1 MKKLLLICSLI
12 FTFALVGCS
21 SESNESNVKDVPVND
36 IKEAI
41 LSEKLI
47 DVEQLNEMDAKEFY
61 GLESVK
67 DKIDE
72 GFMLGAM
79 INVKLRDVIVVKTSD
94 AEAVTKALEDY
105 KTNSLKMFADGYGGE
120 DNIESVSNS
129 ILKTVG
135 NYVYFIATPNASDI
149 ETAILKVIQ

>member
-1 MKKLLLICSLI
+1 MKKLLPICSLL

-21 SESNESNVKDVPVND
+21 SKPTVKDVPVND
-36 IKEAI
+36 IKESI
-41 LSEKLI
+41 LSKNLI
-47 DVEQLNEMDAKEFY
+47 DIPFNEMDAKDFY
-61 GLESVK
+61 VFESVN

-72 GFMLGAM
+72 GFVINAM
-79 INVKLRDVIVVKTSD
+79 MNVKLRDVFVVKTSD
-94 AEAVTKALEDY
+94 AQAVTKAIEDY
-105 KTNSLKMFADGYGGE
+105 KTNSLRMFADGYGGE

-149 ETAILKVIQ
+149 EKAILEVIE

>member
-1 MKKLLLICSLI
+1 MKKLLLICSLV

-21 SESNESNVKDVPVND
+21 SQPKVKDVPVGD
-36 IKEAI
+36 IKDTI
-41 LSEKLI
+41 MSKKLI
-47 DVEQLNEMDAKEFY
+47 DVEPLNDIDAKDFY

-105 KTNSLKMFADGYGGE
+105 KTNSLRMFADGYGGE

-149 ETAILKVIQ
+149 EAAILEVIE

>member
-1 MKKLLLICSLI
+1 MKKLLLICSLL

-21 SESNESNVKDVPVND
+21 SEPKIKDVPVSD

-41 LSEKLI
+41 MSQKLI
-47 DVEQLNEMDAKEFY
+47 DVDQLNEMDAKDFY
-61 GLESVK
+61 ALESVK

-72 GFMLGAM
+72 GFMIGAM
-79 INVKLRDVIVVKTSD
+79 INVKLRDVVVVKTSD

-105 KTNSLKMFADGYGGE
+105 KTNSLRMFADGYGGE

-135 NYVYFIATPNASDI
+135 NYVYFIATPNAADI
-149 ETAILKVIQ
+149 EKAILEVIE